1 MKVKCKIKMKN
12 TYRNA
17 KLTKR
22 GKYLIAISFLLMACM
37 VKGDSTIFFIIL
49 SLMFFFTNGFEICVR
64 NNSNANLKTKINN
77 SKFEKVG

>member
-1 MKVKCKIKMKN
+1 MKN

-64 NNSNANLKTKINN
+64 NNSNLKSKSIDQNQKSTIQNLKR
-77 SKFEKVG
+77 